1 MTWEA
6 DFFNEKLDRIL
17 AELKRLDADV
27 RRLSDDLA
35 LLRDAV
41 AAPLQTTLPFP
52 SFDLAAQLVTLDQ
65 AAAMVHRSKSCL
77 ESYRHKGLPE
87 PHVKG
92 RKGQPGLY
100 LWMAMRPWLMAAFG
114 VQVPEEFPSFAG

>member
-1 MTWEA
+1 MWEH

-17 AELKRLDADV
+17 AELKRQDAEIH
-27 RRLSDDLA
+27 RLADEITRMREA
-35 LLRDAV
+35 MT
-41 AAPLQTTLPFP
+41 APVQSPLPFTCAGP
-52 SFDLAAQLVTLDQ
+52 GEQLVTLDQ

-77 ESYRHKGLPE
+77 ESYRHKGLPD

-100 LWMAMRPWLMAAFG
+100 LWSSFRLWLTQTFG
-114 VQVPEEFPSFAG
+114 VIVPEEYPSFFG